1 MNREL
6 RQKLLRAAYYMTQYA
21 AYMTDE
27 GVYETLI
34 EAVEDWEDSDIE
46 TLIEIFEIA
55 PEVPDKI
62 NQILYDNM
70 YTMGDA
76 ALPDVLDFYLDIT
89 SDDNNMW
96 WAMFYADNDGI
107 DDLGELME
115 KTKDKDAWVIFVDS
129 ETDLAYEIIDEMGW
143 EGIQTENYFDYERF
157 GRDLVLYDSYIE
169 DSIRDVL
176 YGYDEDFIEDIIDNQ
191 AIPEGVEFK
200 DGYDREAV
208 ENYLSMYDM
217 GHADVAEDFIS
228 GLGSP
233 TELGKNA
240 LETYFDY
247 EAYGRDLSFDFDE
260 YEFRNIT
267 GYVHIGR

>member
-1 MNREL
+1 MNKEL
-6 RQKLLRAAYYMTQYA
+6 QKTLISSAYYMTQYA
-21 AYMTDE
+21 AYTTNE
-27 GVYETLI
+27 GVYEALLGT
-34 EAVEDWEDSDIE
+34 VEDWDEASIM
-46 TLIEIFEIA
+46 TLINIFELA
-55 PEVPDKI
+55 PYIPDAI
-62 NQILYDNM
+62 NQVFYDSMYILSEE
-70 YTMGDA
+70 G
-76 ALPDVLDFYLDIT
+76 VREVEDFYNLIYADEQ
-89 SDDNNMW
+89 DLW
-96 WAMFYADNDGI
+96 LAMFFVDYDGI
-107 DDLGELME
+107 DDLFELM
-115 KTKDKDAWVIFVDS
+115 DKVDKRDVWIVFADS
-129 ETDLAYEIIDEMGW
+129 YEDLAYAIIDEMGW

-191 AIPEGVEFK
+191 AIPEGAEFK

-217 GHADVAEDFIS
+217 GYADVAEDFIS